1 MGELYTSNMAALLS
15 AGADAMDNL
24 FEVSFRPPIS
34 WGISDEDIKLLT
46 LRTENFTPPAP
57 KRSVVNIPY
66 QTTTLQKPGSSIELQ
81 RQLSLRVR
89 LDQGFTV
96 YNLLA
101 KLRDKSFNGS
111 SVARVSNEEENME
124 ILVNSYGVDYSG
136 IKESTTN
143 HQWTF
148 YDVVVVGVKITEYEH
163 DNQANP
169 LEATVDLI
177 YSSYSE

>member
-1 MGELYTSNMAALLS
+1 MAALLS

-24 FEVSFRPPIS
+24 FEVSFDPHPD

-46 LRTENFTPPAP
+46 LRVENFTPPAP

-66 QTTTLQKPGSSIELQ
+66 QTTTIQKPGSAVDLQ
-81 RQLSLRVR
+81 RQLTFTVR
-89 LDQGFTV
+89 LDQGFVV

-101 KLRDKSFNGS
+101 KFRDKSFTGS
-111 SVARVSNEEENME
+111 SVAQVETQEEEMTV
-124 ILVNSYGVDYSG
+124 LVTSYGADYSG
-136 IKESTTN
+136 MRDPDIN
-143 HQWTF
+143 HQWKF
-148 YDVVVVGVKITEYEH
+148 YNATVVGLAVTEYEH

-169 LEATVDLI
+169 TKATITIL